1 VTGIPCGLE
10 RQVLEQRHAPRHAH
24 GWCWCWFGN
33 GHCHSTG
40 RLIRWVIPET
50 GMDDPLGEVE
60 GSGMDAFVCACVRV
74 EMDPL
79 GARG

>member
-1 VTGIPCGLE
+1 
-10 RQVLEQRHAPRHAH
+10 
-24 GWCWCWFGN
+24 
-33 GHCHSTG
+33 
-40 RLIRWVIPET
+40 
-50 GMDDPLGEVE
+50 MDDPLDLVRLHRIAPGIIPANQILYKLEKQSGSESFRSTNPTQTNRALGEVE